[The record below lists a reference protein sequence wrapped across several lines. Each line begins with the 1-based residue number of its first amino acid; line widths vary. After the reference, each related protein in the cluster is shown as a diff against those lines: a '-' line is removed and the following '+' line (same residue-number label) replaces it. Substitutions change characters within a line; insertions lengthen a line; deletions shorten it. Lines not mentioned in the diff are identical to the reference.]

1 MERMVRSTFL
11 VSSIVA
17 TLAACADS
25 NTAPPPAALAGTP
38 AVASLRPEYDG
49 HGNPNSQHAR
59 LVQCERH
66 PTWVGSATIG
76 PNGGQLLVG
85 SSRVIVPPG
94 ALNKKV
100 FITATMPAGEFV
112 TIRFEFQPH
121 GLVFKKPAGL
131 ILNAAGCDIPAW
143 SSPDIV
149 YLGENGEILERI
161 DSYYSNHWHTV
172 AAPIWHFSGYAIA
185 W

>member
-1 MERMVRSTFL
+1 MLRTTFVL
-11 VSSIVA
+11 SAI
-17 TLAACADS
+17 ACALVACSDAK
-25 NTAPPPAALAGTP
+25 TAPETTP
-38 AVASLRPEYDG
+38 VLTAPSVAMGRGDYSG
-49 HGNPNSQHAR
+49 HGNPNSAR
-59 LVQCERH
+59 AALVRCESH

-76 PNGGQLLVG
+76 PRGGQLIVG

-100 FITATMPAGEFV
+100 FITATMPAGEFI

-131 ILNAAGCDIPAW
+131 ILNASGCNIQDW
-143 SSPDIV
+143 QSPNIV
-149 YLGENGEILERI
+149 YLGESGEILEYI
-161 DSYYSNHWHTV
+161 DSFYSNYWHTV

>member
-1 MERMVRSTFL
+1 MLRTTL
-11 VSSIVA
+11 VLSALIW
-17 TLAACADS
+17 LAACTDV
-25 NTAPPPAALAGTP
+25 NTAPDAAALKQTSVP
-38 AVASLRPEYDG
+38 ASHRPDDDDDDPPKTR
-49 HGNPNSQHAR
+49 NAA
-59 LVQCERH
+59 LVRCERH
-66 PTWVGSATIG
+66 PTWTGSAVIG

-85 SSRVIVPPG
+85 SSRVIVPAG

-100 FITATMPAGEFV
+100 FITATMPEGEFI

-131 ILNAAGCDIPAW
+131 ILNASRCDIPSWAA
-143 SSPDIV
+143 PDIV
-149 YLGENGEILERI
+149 YLSDTGEILERI
-161 DSYYSNHWHTV
+161 DSYYSNYWHTV

>member
-1 MERMVRSTFL
+1 MVRRTLILSAIA
-11 VSSIVA
+11 S
-17 TLAACADS
+17 LAACADA
-25 NTAPPPAALAGTP
+25 NTAPDAAALKPTSAP
-38 AVASLRPEYDG
+38 ASHRSNDDDDPPKPRNTA
-49 HGNPNSQHAR
+49 
-59 LVQCERH
+59 LVRCERH
-66 PTWVGSATIG
+66 PTWTGSAVIG

-94 ALNKKV
+94 ALSKKV
-100 FITATMPAGEFV
+100 FITATMPAGEFI

-131 ILNAAGCDIPAW
+131 ILNASGCDIPSWAA
-143 SSPDIV
+143 PDIV
-149 YLGENGEILERI
+149 YLSDDGEILERI
-161 DSYYSNHWHTV
+161 NSYYSNYWHTV

>member
-1 MERMVRSTFL
+1 MFRSTLFL
-11 VSSIVA
+11 SALLS
-17 TLAACADS
+17 LAACADA
-25 NTAPPPAALAGTP
+25 NTAPDPAPLKESS
-38 AVASLRPEYDG
+38 ASASKKEYRG
-49 HGNPNSQHAR
+49 HGNPNSQRAA
-59 LVQCERH
+59 LVRCEQH
-66 PTWVGSATIG
+66 PTWTGSAVIG
-76 PNGGQLLVG
+76 PNGGTLLVG

-100 FITATMPAGEFV
+100 FITATMPAGEFI

-131 ILNAAGCDIPAW
+131 ILNASGCDIPSWAA
-143 SSPDIV
+143 PDIV
-149 YLGENGEILERI
+149 YLSEAGEILEYI
-161 DSYYSNHWHTV
+161 DAYYSNYWHTV

>member
-1 MERMVRSTFL
+1 MVRMVRNTLILSAI
-11 VSSIVA
+11 VS
-17 TLAACADS
+17 LAACADA
-25 NTAPPPAALAGTP
+25 NTAPQAAPLQQSSAE
-38 AVASLRPEYDG
+38 ASHRSYSG
-49 HGNPNSQHAR
+49 HGNSNSQRAA
-59 LVQCERH
+59 LVRCEEH
-66 PTWVGSATIG
+66 PTWTGSAVIG
-76 PNGGQLLVG
+76 PQGGQLLVG

-100 FITATMPAGEFV
+100 FITATMPAGEFI

-131 ILNAAGCDIPAW
+131 ILNASGCDIPSW
-143 SSPDIV
+143 SAPDIV
-149 YLGENGEILERI
+149 YLSDDGEILERI
-161 DSYYSNHWHTV
+161 NSYYSAYWHTV